1 MTLSPMRFKDYVW
14 PHNPRSYE
22 IEFTRAVSQRKIPF
36 GMYTLQSLGR
46 GARVLRGEGEFT
58 GAGAYGQFKKLASVF
73 CEESP
78 GVLVHPVWQTSKAWF
93 VSLSLRQEPTEDY
106 VAYSFAFLECY
117 DGWDTGSAG
126 LVKSTAQATG
136 AQQRWHTVCAGDTL
150 GSIAAGAG
158 VSTAK
163 LAALNPLMKNPN
175 LLRVGDSVRVE

>member
-106 VAYSFAFLECY
+106 VAYSFAFWSATTAGIPAPP
-117 DGWDTGSAG
+117 GWSNRPRRPRARSSGGTPCAPGIPSAPSRPG
-126 LVKSTAQATG
+126 RA
-136 AQQRWHTVCAGDTL
+136 
-150 GSIAAGAG
+150 
-158 VSTAK
+158 
-163 LAALNPLMKNPN
+163 
-175 LLRVGDSVRVE
+175 